1 MTSSTQSEAEER
13 LRQAAAE
20 IEKLRSCKP
29 AADHL
34 TTSDLEMASQ
44 RSAVNQDVMVAE
56 SHVESF
62 SQVSSSKNNV
72 LEMLQRQLIQLKD
85 GDVTKL
91 SEMKPFHNLK
101 RQEQLVKVS
110 FFIQRTNKL
119 SIQKIRALN

>member
-29 AADHL
+29 AADHVTK
-34 TTSDLEMASQ
+34 TTSDLEMASE
-44 RSAVNQDVMVAE
+44 RSAVNHDVMVAE
-56 SHVESF
+56 RHVESF
-62 SQVSSSKNNV
+62 SEMSSSKHNV

-101 RQEQLVKVS
+101 GQEQD
-110 FFIQRTNKL
+110 QA
-119 SIQKIRALN
+119 Q